1 MKPTIQMMGRS
12 IVKFGWNRLSQR
24 ESFIDLSQV
33 EAISPFFGGGGNN
46 FGVHLKSGTERPVA
60 IEVYEEFVAAWL
72 DFNEKAHSPLGVTH
86 VSNES

>member
-1 MKPTIQMMGRS
+1 MKPTIQVMARS
-12 IVKFGWNRLSQR
+12 IVKCGGTSHSQR

-33 EAISPFFGGGGNN
+33 EAISPFFRGGGDN
-46 FGVHLKSGTERPVA
+46 FGVYLKSGTERPVA